1 MRTPAEIWSYLRGNI
16 RKEWKTAFW
25 TVFILG
31 LLIHF
36 PVIAGDF
43 PNHDGLASMYFDQ
56 NMINCS
62 IMPASVADSPRV
74 SLNSLLLLPFIMD
87 RKSLIS

>member
-43 PNHDGLASMYFDQ
+43 PNHDGLLTR
-56 NMINCS
+56 I
-62 IMPASVADSPRV
+62 
-74 SLNSLLLLPFIMD
+74 
-87 RKSLIS
+87 